1 VDSSSGLAV
10 VSTAR
15 RWNSNGALLI
25 LAATVTAGVAGYLVT
40 LVVYRFIGPAAYA
53 VFAIFWA
60 TLYLVIGASS
70 GVQQEITRATSPIG
84 SLRTTHSASARN
96 FALVAAA
103 IIVAAIVC
111 SAPLWVDSV
120 FPADGWALVWPLA
133 VGAGGYVLVA
143 VLAGSLYGVRRWP
156 SLFLMIVVDGLMRFG
171 FVMIV
176 LIFTQNVVALA
187 WVVAVPFPLT
197 LMVLWPFIRAGIVGR
212 YELDTSYRTL
222 SWNSARTVLASM
234 ATAVLV
240 SGFPLLLGVTSRG
253 ESTVLVGQLIF
264 TITLTRAPLIVTA
277 MSLQS
282 YFVVHF
288 RHHRSG
294 WWRLLLGILGVI
306 VTGGA
311 VLGTL
316 GWWLGPG
323 VFEWVS
329 GKPFSLGGGLIA
341 VLVASSALVG
351 ALFVTGPAVLARAQH
366 RVYSLGWVAA
376 ALLTIGLMITPI
388 DFLPRVALALLLG
401 PFAGLLVHLSWLVA
415 SRGEPV
421 DETQDS
427 SMGL

>member
-1 VDSSSGLAV
+1 V
-10 VSTAR
+10 VSAAR

>member
-1 VDSSSGLAV
+1 V

>member
-1 VDSSSGLAV
+1 MSR
-10 VSTAR
+10 AR
-15 RWNSNGALLI
+15 RWSSNGALLI
-25 LAATVTAGVAGYLVT
+25 LAATVVAGIAGYLVT

-103 IIVAAIVC
+103 VIVAAIVC

-120 FPADGWALVWPLA
+120 FPAEGWALVWPLA

-143 VLAGSLYGVRRWP
+143 VLAGSLYGVRRWS

-197 LMVLWPFIRAGIVGR
+197 LVVLWPFIRAGIVGR
-212 YELDTSYRTL
+212 SELDTSYRTL

-240 SGFPLLLGVTSRG
+240 SGFPMLLGVTSRG
-253 ESTVLVGQLIF
+253 ESAVLMGQLIF

-294 WWRLLLGILGVI
+294 WWRFFLGILGLI
-306 VTGGA
+306 VAGGA
-311 VLGTL
+311 VLGAL
-316 GWWLGPG
+316 GWWLGPA

-329 GKPFSLGGGLIA
+329 GKPFALGGGLIA

-351 ALFVTGPAVLARAQH
+351 ALFVTGPAVLARGQH

-388 DFLPRVALALLLG
+388 DFLPRVTLALLIG
-401 PFAGLLVHLSWLVA
+401 PVAGLLVHLSWLVA
-415 SRGEPV
+415 SRAEPV

-427 SMGL
+427 SIEL

>member
-1 VDSSSGLAV
+1 M